1 MTANDGNQPSV
12 FDYSPWRFWSQADEA
27 EQQRQLGHQKQLL
40 ADNPGW
46 AFGDRVFVSD
56 QSAVQNDVLEL
67 GDRSYIAGH
76 AYLSGEVRAGRDCTI
91 NVYTVVRGKITMGD
105 AVRIGAHTSILGFN
119 HTMTDPDVEVFRQPT
134 NSKGV
139 TIGSDVWIGSHVV
152 IVDGVTI
159 GDKAMLAAGAVVTK
173 DVPAGA
179 VVGGNPARVIKW
191 RVPPT
196 PGAGVGASEALRQAQ
211 GSGDLAG
218 RLKDFADRA
227 RSQADEILARS
238 WVADRGKFADK
249 PGAAVNVRAQCDAIE
264 IADLLLGRAPDQ
276 LPADEQAAWLRD
288 LQDRRTGL
296 LTEIELD
303 GTPGP
308 APRGYHPGDTDFGGL
323 DDHGSAYHVLC
334 VGYALDLL
342 GSGFAEPITA
352 YADVRPEDLV
362 TMLDN
367 LPWHG
372 RAWHSGAMIDAVGT
386 ALRWNLPRDKSG
398 AVGATDALYGW
409 MLTHSDPRTGMWGR
423 PDGPTDGGDMLQVV
437 NGFYRASRGTYAQFG
452 LPLPYPERVIDTV
465 LAHVRTQR
473 YFAPERQNACN
484 VLDVIHPLWLA
495 GRQTDYRHD
504 DVTRVAGSLL
514 DNALG
519 HWTDGQGFGFQAP
532 SANATSAV
540 ATTPGLQGTEMWLA
554 ILWLLADTVGI
565 ASELGYRPRG
575 VHRPEPA
582 LSL

>member
-1 MTANDGNQPSV
+1 MTANVGESSRSTLSQSSV
-12 FDYSPWRFWSQADEA
+12 YDYSPWRFWSTADGA
-27 EQQRQLGHQKQLL
+27 AQLRQRDYQQQLL
-40 ADNPGW
+40 NQNPQW

-56 QSAVQNDVLEL
+56 QAAVQNDILEL

-76 AYLSGEVRAGRDCTI
+76 AYLSGELRTGRDCTI
-91 NVYTVVRGKITMGD
+91 NVYTVVRGKITIGD

-119 HTMTDPDVEVFRQPT
+119 HTMTDPEVEVFRQPT
-134 NSKGV
+134 TSKGI

-152 IVDGVTI
+152 IVDGVTV

-191 RVPPT
+191 RVPQSRNL
-196 PGAGVGASEALRQAQ
+196 VQ
-211 GSGDLAG
+211 GSDDLAG
-218 RLKDFADRA
+218 RLRAFADRA
-227 RSQADEILARS
+227 RNQADTILARY
-238 WVADRGKFADK
+238 WDQQRRKFVEK
-249 PGAAVNVRAQCDAIE
+249 PGMAVNVRAQCDAIE

-276 LPADEQAAWLRD
+276 LPAEEQTAWLRD
-288 LQDRRTGL
+288 LQDKETGL
-296 LTEIELD
+296 LPEIEPD

-308 APRGYHPGDTDFGGL
+308 QPRGYRPGDTDFNGL
-323 DDHGSAYHVLC
+323 DARGSAYHVLC

-342 GSGFAEPITA
+342 GSEFAHPITA
-352 YADVRPEDLV
+352 YADVTADDLV
-362 TMLDN
+362 IMLDN

-372 RAWHSGAMIDAVGT
+372 RAWHSGAMIDAIGT
-386 ALRWNLPRDKSG
+386 ALRWNLPKGQAGRSG
-398 AVGATDALYGW
+398 ATEALYGW
-409 MLTHSDPRTGMWGR
+409 MLMRADRRTGMWGQ
-423 PDGPTDGGDMLQVV
+423 PDAPVDGGDMLQVV

-495 GRQTDYRHD
+495 GRQSDYRRD
-504 DVTRVAGSLL
+504 DEVEVAGSLL

-532 SANATSAV
+532 STAATSAV

-554 ILWLLADTVGI
+554 IIWLLADVLGL
-565 ASELGYRPRG
+565 AGELGYRPRG